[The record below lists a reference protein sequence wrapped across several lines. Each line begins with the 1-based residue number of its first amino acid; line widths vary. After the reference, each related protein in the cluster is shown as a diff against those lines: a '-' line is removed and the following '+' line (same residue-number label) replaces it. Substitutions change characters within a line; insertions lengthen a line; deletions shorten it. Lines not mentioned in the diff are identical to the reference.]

1 MTADERISIEMH
13 SIESRF
19 VIGHQI
25 YCLQACMCAFLSPEI
40 LQAGAVN
47 GLNILH
53 VGNLFNFMKTHLVD
67 HGADSAWL
75 VLEPASCIK
84 WTIT

>member
-1 MTADERISIEMH
+1 
-13 SIESRF
+13 
-19 VIGHQI
+19 
-25 YCLQACMCAFLSPEI
+25 MCAFLSPEI